1 MFASWG
7 QQAHVETPFTSPIMF
22 INMYANCGNGKIEH
36 TQMIHNFAADGTPSS
51 DVLYVRPF
59 GWQFSHTLDKI

>member
-22 INMYANCGNGKIEH
+22 INMYTNCGNGK
-36 TQMIHNFAADGTPSS
+36 MILRFIPNDP
-51 DVLYVRPF
+51 L
-59 GWQFSHTLDKI
+59 

>member
-22 INMYANCGNGKIEH
+22 INMYTNCGNGKIDLF
-36 TQMIHNFAADGTPSS
+36 QMIHYNNN
-51 DVLYVRPF
+51 
-59 GWQFSHTLDKI
+59 